1 MSDFTSKHTLED
13 FIEKC
18 KDNGWVTN
26 EKEEKYFSYFYKIS
40 DEHDGAADEILN
52 DIYDDEGRGWSQ
64 GNRLQEM
71 SSLNNKLMNFAMSG
85 QASLN
90 DLDELMETSMS
101 GPSQDELNN
110 IKDERDKKKGIKVE
124 NFQPQNNIINEPDH
138 EVKDVDENERYYD
151 DESIRIDEDE
161 GERLDNDVEEF
172 HYGFDDDS
180 VFHGNVQIID
190 EDGNSHFKNDAP
202 REPQNAPEIRKAYGM
217 AAELVELKNLILADL
232 TEMQLQFANTQ
243 ENPLANFAEGEK
255 PEGSTEYQNM
265 VNQIN
270 QGIKSLSKEDLK
282 VGELQQVLKDITR
295 KNMIYGRL
303 KTKGIMGG
311 PKTENGINRLNLSND
326 CTFRLDKY
334 QESIDK
340 ILFDMT
346 DITEKQLG
354 LNSDTISRMGVND
367 VKEYTSQYAYRND
380 INLPDITN
388 EAAKNAE
395 KIRTNNDKALLE
407 QKLVKLTGYEPNY
420 LDTFTY
426 SNPKNMEEAAKMYIT
441 RKCLH
446 EIKSGKATSEKLREM
461 QNSLSGKNMERTV
474 KNLSTNKIFKD
485 TVKNSVENF
494 DGFYKKYNKIEKE
507 ADEFRMASENMLESI
522 KTQYGGSEK
531 EYVKDIKLQNAQN
544 IPISNALGQNLA
556 DLYINKLLADP
567 KNDKLRITLAS
578 SDDLEKRFK
587 EHVEKHFTSRILA
600 ESFKNKTALQDDK
613 QKAMDNIIDGIL
625 NDRNNGKKI
634 LNSFANAEKTRAQKQ
649 EMYKEYNK
657 VMQGGGPKL

>member
-40 DEHDGAADEILN
+40 DEHDGAADDILN

-71 SSLNNKLMNFAMSG
+71 SSLNNKLMGFVMNGMGSMD
-85 QASLN
+85 

-101 GPSQDELNN
+101 GPSQNELND

-124 NFQPQNNIINEPDH
+124 NSQPQNNIINEPDH

-151 DESIRIDEDE
+151 DDSVRIDEDE
-161 GERLDNDVEEF
+161 GERLDNDVEEI

-180 VFHGNVQIID
+180 VFHSNVQIIE
-190 EDGNSHFKNDAP
+190 EDGTSHFKGSAP
-202 REPQNAPEIRKAYGM
+202 MEPKNAPEIRKVYGM

-270 QGIKSLSKEDLK
+270 QGIKSLSKEDLQ
-282 VGELQQVLKDITR
+282 VGELQQVLKDITK

-334 QESIDK
+334 QDSITK
-340 ILFDMT
+340 ILDDMT
-346 DITEKQLG
+346 EITENQLG

-367 VKEYTSQYAYRND
+367 VKEYTSKYANNFD

-420 LDTFTY
+420 LDAFTY
-426 SNPKNMEEAAKMYIT
+426 NNPKNMEEAAKMYIT

-485 TVKNSVENF
+485 AVKNS
-494 DGFYKKYNKIEKE
+494 DDFYKKYNKIEKD
-507 ADEFRMASENMLESI
+507 ADELRMASENMLESI

-531 EYVKDIKLQNAQN
+531 EYVKDIGLQNAQN

-587 EHVEKHFTSRILA
+587 EHVEKHFTSRIIS

-657 VMQGGGPKL
+657 VMQCGGPKL

>member
-40 DEHDGAADEILN
+40 DEHDGAADDILN

-85 QASLN
+85 QVSFN
-90 DLDELMETSMS
+90 DLDELMEISMN
-101 GPSQDELNN
+101 GPSQNELNN

-124 NFQPQNNIINEPDH
+124 NFQPQNNII
-138 EVKDVDENERYYD
+138 DVDENERYYD
-151 DESIRIDEDE
+151 DESVRIDGDE
-161 GERLDNDVEEF
+161 VERLDNDVEEI

-180 VFHGNVQIID
+180 VFHSHVQIIE
-190 EDGNSHFKNDAP
+190 EDGTSYFKGSAP
-202 REPQNAPEIRKAYGM
+202 REPKNAPEIRKAYGM

-270 QGIKSLSKEDLK
+270 QGIKSLSKEDLQ
-282 VGELQQVLKDITR
+282 VGELQQVLKDITK

-326 CTFRLDKY
+326 CTFRLNKY

-388 EAAKNAE
+388 EAVKNAE

-407 QKLVKLTGYEPNY
+407 QKLVKLTGYEPKD
-420 LDTFTY
+420 LESFTY
-426 SNPKNMEEAAKMYIT
+426 SKPKNMEEAAKMYIT

-474 KNLSTNKIFKD
+474 KELSSNKVFKD
-485 TVKNSVENF
+485 AVKNSDNF
-494 DGFYKKYNKIEKE
+494 HLSYGKIEKL
-507 ADEFRMASENMLESI
+507 ADEIRMDSENMLESI

-531 EYVKDIKLQNAQN
+531 EYVKDTRLHNGQN
-544 IPISNALGQNLA
+544 IPISGALGKNLA
-556 DLYINKLLADP
+556 DLYVNKLLADP
-567 KNDKLRITLAS
+567 KNNKLRITLAS

-634 LNSFANAEKTRAQKQ
+634 LNSFADAEKTHAQKQ
-649 EMYKEYNK
+649 QMYKDYNK

>member
-40 DEHDGAADEILN
+40 DEHDGAADDILN

-64 GNRLQEM
+64 GNRLQEL

-90 DLDELMETSMS
+90 DLDELMETSMN
-101 GPSQDELNN
+101 GPSQNELNN
-110 IKDERDKKKGIKVE
+110 IKDERDKKKGIRVE
-124 NFQPQNNIINEPDH
+124 NFQPQNNII
-138 EVKDVDENERYYD
+138 DVDENERYYD
-151 DESIRIDEDE
+151 DESLRIDGDE
-161 GERLDNDVEEF
+161 GERLDNDVEEL
-172 HYGFDDDS
+172 HYEFDDDS
-180 VFHGNVQIID
+180 IFHDHVQIIE
-190 EDGNSHFKNDAP
+190 EDGTSYFKGSAP
-202 REPQNAPEIRKAYGM
+202 REPKNAPEIRKAYGM

-270 QGIKSLSKEDLK
+270 QGIKSLSKEDLQ
-282 VGELQQVLKDITR
+282 VGELQQVLKDITK

-326 CTFRLDKY
+326 CTFRLNKY
-334 QESIDK
+334 LESIDK

-388 EAAKNAE
+388 EAVKNAE

-407 QKLVKLTGYEPNY
+407 QKLVKLTGYEPKD
-420 LDTFTY
+420 LESFTY
-426 SNPKNMEEAAKMYIT
+426 SKPKNMEEAAKMYIT

-446 EIKSGKATSEKLREM
+446 EIKSGKATSEKIREM

-474 KNLSTNKIFKD
+474 KELSSNKVFKD
-485 TVKNSVENF
+485 AVKNSDNF
-494 DGFYKKYNKIEKE
+494 HLSYGKIEKL
-507 ADEFRMASENMLESI
+507 ADEMRMDSENMLESI

-531 EYVKDIKLQNAQN
+531 EYVKDTGLHNGQN
-544 IPISNALGQNLA
+544 IHISNALGKNLA
-556 DLYINKLLADP
+556 DLYVNKLLADP

-587 EHVEKHFTSRILA
+587 EHVEKHFNNFL
-600 ESFKNKTALQDDK
+600 KNACYFRL
-613 QKAMDNIIDGIL
+613 
-625 NDRNNGKKI
+625 
-634 LNSFANAEKTRAQKQ
+634 
-649 EMYKEYNK
+649 K
-657 VMQGGGPKL
+657 VL

>member
-40 DEHDGAADEILN
+40 DEHDGAADDILN

-85 QASLN
+85 QASFN
-90 DLDELMETSMS
+90 DLDELMEISMN
-101 GPSQDELNN
+101 GPSQNELNN
-110 IKDERDKKKGIKVE
+110 IKDERDKKKGINVE
-124 NFQPQNNIINEPDH
+124 NFQPQNNII
-138 EVKDVDENERYYD
+138 DVDENERYYD
-151 DESIRIDEDE
+151 DESLRIDGDE
-161 GERLDNDVEEF
+161 GERLDNDVEEL
-172 HYGFDDDS
+172 HYEFDDDS
-180 VFHGNVQIID
+180 IFHDHVQIIE
-190 EDGNSHFKNDAP
+190 EDGTSYFKGSAP
-202 REPQNAPEIRKAYGM
+202 REPKNAPEIRKAYGM

-270 QGIKSLSKEDLK
+270 QGIKTLSKEDLQ
-282 VGELQQVLKDITR
+282 VGELQQALKDITK

-326 CTFRLDKY
+326 CTFRLNKY
-334 QESIDK
+334 QESFDK
-340 ILFDMT
+340 ILFDMA

-388 EAAKNAE
+388 EAVKNAE

-407 QKLVKLTGYEPNY
+407 QKLVKLTGYEPKD
-420 LDTFTY
+420 LESFTY
-426 SNPKNMEEAAKMYIT
+426 SKPKNMEEAAKMYIT
-441 RKCLH
+441 RIYLR

-474 KNLSTNKIFKD
+474 KELSSNKVFKD
-485 TVKNSVENF
+485 AVKNSDNF
-494 DGFYKKYNKIEKE
+494 HLSYGKIEKL
-507 ADEFRMASENMLESI
+507 ADEMRMDSENMLESI

-531 EYVKDIKLQNAQN
+531 EYVKDTRLHNGQN
-544 IPISNALGQNLA
+544 IPISGALGKNLA
-556 DLYINKLLADP
+556 DLYVNKLLADP

-625 NDRNNGKKI
+625 NDRKNGKKI
-634 LNSFANAEKTRAQKQ
+634 LNSFADAEKAHAQKQ
-649 EMYKEYNK
+649 QMYKEYNK

>member
-40 DEHDGAADEILN
+40 DEHDGAADDILN

-64 GNRLQEM
+64 GNRLQEL

-85 QASLN
+85 QASFN
-90 DLDELMETSMS
+90 DLDELMEISMN
-101 GPSQDELNN
+101 GPSQNELNN

-124 NFQPQNNIINEPDH
+124 NFQPQNNII
-138 EVKDVDENERYYD
+138 DVDENERYYD
-151 DESIRIDEDE
+151 DESVRIDEDE
-161 GERLDNDVEEF
+161 GERLDNDVEEL
-172 HYGFDDDS
+172 HYEFDDDS
-180 VFHGNVQIID
+180 IFHDHVQIIE
-190 EDGNSHFKNDAP
+190 EDGTSYFKGSAP
-202 REPQNAPEIRKAYGM
+202 REPKNAPEIRKAYGM
-217 AAELVELKNLILADL
+217 AAELIELKNLILADL

-270 QGIKSLSKEDLK
+270 QGIKTLSKEDLQ
-282 VGELQQVLKDITR
+282 VGELQQALKDITK

-326 CTFRLDKY
+326 CTFRLNKY

-388 EAAKNAE
+388 EAVKNAE

-407 QKLVKLTGYEPNY
+407 QKLVKLTGYEPKD
-420 LDTFTY
+420 LESFTY
-426 SNPKNMEEAAKMYIT
+426 SKPKNMEEAAKMYIT
-441 RKCLH
+441 RKYLR

-485 TVKNSVENF
+485 TVKNSVKNF
-494 DGFYKKYNKIEKE
+494 DGFYKKYNKIEKD
-507 ADEFRMASENMLESI
+507 ADELRMTSENILESI

-531 EYVKDIKLQNAQN
+531 EYVKDTGLHNGQN
-544 IPISNALGQNLA
+544 IPISSALGKNLA
-556 DLYINKLLADP
+556 DLYVNKLMADP

-600 ESFKNKTALQDDK
+600 ESFKNKTALQED
-613 QKAMDNIIDGIL
+613 
-625 NDRNNGKKI
+625 
-634 LNSFANAEKTRAQKQ
+634 S
-649 EMYKEYNK
+649 
-657 VMQGGGPKL
+657 

>member
-1 MSDFTSKHTLED
+1 M
-13 FIEKC
+13 
-18 KDNGWVTN
+18 
-26 EKEEKYFSYFYKIS
+26 
-40 DEHDGAADEILN
+40 HDLSWQELARTASHSGNAD
-52 DIYDDEGRGWSQ
+52 R
-64 GNRLQEM
+64 
-71 SSLNNKLMNFAMSG
+71 F
-85 QASLN
+85 
-90 DLDELMETSMS
+90 
-101 GPSQDELNN
+101 
-110 IKDERDKKKGIKVE
+110 
-124 NFQPQNNIINEPDH
+124 
-138 EVKDVDENERYYD
+138 
-151 DESIRIDEDE
+151 
-161 GERLDNDVEEF
+161 
-172 HYGFDDDS
+172 
-180 VFHGNVQIID
+180 
-190 EDGNSHFKNDAP
+190 
-202 REPQNAPEIRKAYGM
+202 
-217 AAELVELKNLILADL
+217 
-232 TEMQLQFANTQ
+232 
-243 ENPLANFAEGEK
+243 
-255 PEGSTEYQNM
+255 
-265 VNQIN
+265 
-270 QGIKSLSKEDLK
+270 
-282 VGELQQVLKDITR
+282 
-295 KNMIYGRL
+295 
-303 KTKGIMGG
+303 
-311 PKTENGINRLNLSND
+311 
-326 CTFRLDKY
+326 
-334 QESIDK
+334 
-340 ILFDMT
+340 
-346 DITEKQLG
+346 
-354 LNSDTISRMGVND
+354 
-367 VKEYTSQYAYRND
+367 D